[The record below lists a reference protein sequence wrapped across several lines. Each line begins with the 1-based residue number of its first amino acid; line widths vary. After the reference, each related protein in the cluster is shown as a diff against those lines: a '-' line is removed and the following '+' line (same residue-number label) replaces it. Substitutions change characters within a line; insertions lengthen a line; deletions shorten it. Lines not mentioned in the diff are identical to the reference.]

1 MPVELSDAGS
11 EQNDMDMIGFYSK
24 FPEAGDQ
31 RISNFEFL
39 VTEEQRTVWFLYPK
53 RHGCVAVTDVKCYTG
68 QPEMPVAP
76 TDQVVLDHCTFG
88 EPQNSGIAGF
98 LCMPIDIGSGFSG
111 SGNLHMEVNYGA
123 NSKAGANISVVS
135 VDEAALNGEA
145 KQQTVLDYLG
155 FYTDIPQASSMSIP
169 EFNVP
174 AEGGTLW
181 FAYPEV
187 WCEIKPESNGFYL
200 GGDPDGPAPT
210 DQSVLDHCTL
220 GDPIQSDI
228 PGVLCVPVSIDSGFT
243 GQGNLHLEAS
253 YGISKAGG
261 NILLRKSN

>member
-1 MPVELSDAGS
+1 MGIGVHTALRPAGAEKPEASTPQAAITQSTGSAHESAPDSAATLEQEASALDASEAPSLLNSGSVPVELSDAGS

-24 FPEAGDQ
+24 FPETGDQ

-174 AEGGTLW
+174 AEGGTL
-181 FAYPEV
+181 
-187 WCEIKPESNGFYL
+187 
-200 GGDPDGPAPT
+200 
-210 DQSVLDHCTL
+210 
-220 GDPIQSDI
+220 
-228 PGVLCVPVSIDSGFT
+228 
-243 GQGNLHLEAS
+243 
-253 YGISKAGG
+253 
-261 NILLRKSN
+261 